1 MATRRK
7 AEKTNPFGIKP
18 PLLCMM
24 PDQAHRSLYILQ
36 RGIVFLA
43 AFATGHSIL
52 EHHAGDAD

>member
-36 RGIVFLA
+36 RGIVFFA

-52 EHHAGDAD
+52 